1 MQNLQF
7 IVALDA
13 SARFVHLFLADKVD
27 LPIDCEELIGKP
39 LGKYAANEPDSR
51 RLRATFAECL
61 FTGDP
66 QECLITTGGGECY
79 RFRFE
84 RVTHECNH
92 TLRSDDEVV
101 AIAVITRLPDEVK
114 ITKREQ
120 QIVKLICRDWSS
132 AEIARELKIKASTIE
147 THRQNIRQK
156 LGANGTA
163 GLVLYGVRHGLVD

>member
-27 LPIDCEELIGKP
+27 LPIGRENLIGET

-51 RLRATFAECL
+51 KLRATFAECL
-61 FTGDP
+61 FTCEP
-66 QECLITTGGGECY
+66 QECVLNPGNGESY
-79 RFRFE
+79 QFRFE
-84 RVTHECNH
+84 RVAHQFNH

-101 AIAVITRLPDEVK
+101 VISVITRIPEELEL
-114 ITKREQ
+114 TKREQ
-120 QIVKLICRDWSS
+120 QIVKLICRDMSN
-132 AEIARELKIKASTIE
+132 AEIAKELKVSASTIE
-147 THRQNIRQK
+147 THRHNIRQK
-156 LGANGTA
+156 LGVNGNA